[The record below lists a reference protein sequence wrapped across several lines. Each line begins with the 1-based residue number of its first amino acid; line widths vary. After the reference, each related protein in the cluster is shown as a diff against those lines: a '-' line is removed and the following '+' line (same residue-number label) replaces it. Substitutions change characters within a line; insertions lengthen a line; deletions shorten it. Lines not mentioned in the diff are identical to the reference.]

1 MLVGVSVGVCVE
13 VGVGDS
19 ETGGVSK
26 GVLVGVGLI
35 NCVSVGV

>member
-1 MLVGVSVGVCVE
+1 VLVDVCVGVCVE